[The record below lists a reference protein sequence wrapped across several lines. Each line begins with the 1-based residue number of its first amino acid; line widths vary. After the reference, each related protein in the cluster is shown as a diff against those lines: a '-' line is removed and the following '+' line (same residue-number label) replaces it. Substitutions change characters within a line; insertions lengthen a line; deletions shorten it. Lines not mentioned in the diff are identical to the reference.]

1 MLLGKLGPNGLTQ
14 LAVSSLSYNRERAL
28 TGNRLIMNVLCA
40 LQLAS
45 SYPVSSSRSIQ
56 PTDAQANELANVNPK
71 NDTTAWPL
79 LLVGLLTTSQSQT
92 ASLLTLRPQ

>member
-1 MLLGKLGPNGLTQ
+1 MLLGKLGPNGLMQ
-14 LAVSSLSYNRERAL
+14 LEGSSLSYNRER
-28 TGNRLIMNVLCA
+28 TGNRLTMNVLCA